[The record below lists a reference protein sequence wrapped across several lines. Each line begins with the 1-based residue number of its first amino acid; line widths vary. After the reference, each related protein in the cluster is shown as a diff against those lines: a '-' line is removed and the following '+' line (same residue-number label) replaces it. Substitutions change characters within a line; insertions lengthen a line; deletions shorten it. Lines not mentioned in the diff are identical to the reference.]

1 MWIFQKDFGIIMN
14 KCVYWNR
21 FTVFISSNQA
31 FFVLIV
37 VVLKMCVGPHSALR
51 EIITNCDNLP
61 WCPVYLIWILNFNT
75 CTFQTLTHDF
85 TKSSKKK
92 KEGKCNTCGYMQM
105 LLWVSISHSKQFK
118 TTPFL
123 LKLLRPSVRRRGCF
137 NQTAFWVTLSL
148 KS

>member
-75 CTFQTLTHDF
+75 CTFQTLNHDF

-92 KEGKCNTCGYMQM
+92 KKKENVIHVVTCKWYFG
-105 LLWVSISHSKQFK
+105 WVYHILSS
-118 TTPFL
+118 
-123 LKLLRPSVRRRGCF
+123 LRPPLF
-137 NQTAFWVTLSL
+137 SL
-148 KS
+148 NYSGQV

>member
-1 MWIFQKDFGIIMN
+1 MCLLKPVY
-14 KCVYWNR
+14 CVYFKYSGILCPHSRSVKNVCW
-21 FTVFISSNQA
+21 
-31 FFVLIV
+31 
-37 VVLKMCVGPHSALR
+37 PHSALR

-92 KEGKCNTCGYMQM
+92 RKEGKCNTCGYMQM
-105 LLWVSISHSKQFK
+105 ILWVSISHSKQFK